1 MTVFFFCLL
10 LERLT
15 DRIHGEII
23 YHFVVLSHDHLHL
36 AEVMATINTDISMQM
51 LWLRISLS
59 ARQRIDWSKLAGW
72 TYGYVFLTWTKA
84 RECMQ
89 MLYHLANPTFITDT
103 SYCLDS
109 KLAFLKAYSYA
120 IAYKHLFKS
129 FLLFFSNVLWL
140 CHMGS
145 SSPCLKCKENR
156 YIEGQKDVWWQN
168 TCWNSTFLPVSWPLA
183 LWMLVLARGCAG
195 DPHVVRVVVLNYSTQ
210 WPCWSS
216 VIWSFLCKLHFVPP

>member
-51 LWLRISLS
+51 LWLRISLN

-129 FLLFFSNVLWL
+129 FLLFYFQCAVTMSYGFVLSMPEVQRESIHRRAKGRVMTKYL
-140 CHMGS
+140 
-145 SSPCLKCKENR
+145 LKQHIPSC
-156 YIEGQKDVWWQN
+156 
-168 TCWNSTFLPVSWPLA
+168 
-183 LWMLVLARGCAG
+183 
-195 DPHVVRVVVLNYSTQ
+195 
-210 WPCWSS
+210 
-216 VIWSFLCKLHFVPP
+216 